1 MIRKITQEL
10 TLESVIFLI
19 MEMQFV
25 DVLKAIPVTAGHRD
39 PPNPNIGTIPGL
51 GYGDRPSLIN
61 ELMRLLF
68 N

>member
-25 DVLKAIPVTAGHRD
+25 DVLKAIPVT
-39 PPNPNIGTIPGL
+39 I
-51 GYGDRPSLIN
+51 
-61 ELMRLLF
+61 
-68 N
+68 